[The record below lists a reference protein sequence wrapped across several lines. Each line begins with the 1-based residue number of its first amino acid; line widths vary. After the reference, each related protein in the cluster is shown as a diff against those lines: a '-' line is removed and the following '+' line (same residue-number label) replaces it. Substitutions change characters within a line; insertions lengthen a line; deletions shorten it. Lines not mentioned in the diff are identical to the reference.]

1 MMAGTRRQG
10 PGTGKRSRGKPAP
23 EPPGPALQLTS
34 RSPAETEA
42 LGERLGRCL
51 AGGEVIAL
59 TGPLGAGKTV
69 FVRGLARALGC
80 PPGAVASPT
89 YVLERV
95 YPGSL
100 ALRHLDA
107 YRLSGA
113 GEFEAADLAAE
124 LSAPGSV
131 AVLEWADR
139 VAGALP
145 ADRLEVGFEVL
156 GAAARRLGFSAGS
169 ERCRRLLDR
178 LAAGENRQGQGRGGQ
193 GAHGRPAE

>member
-1 MMAGTRRQG
+1 MMAKTR
-10 PGTGKRSRGKPAP
+10 KRGGGGPAP
-23 EPPGPALQLTS
+23 KLPNPEPRTPNPAVQFVS
-34 RSPAETEA
+34 GSPAETEA
-42 LGERLGRCL
+42 LGERLGRWL

-80 PPGAVASPT
+80 PPEAVASPS

-95 YPGSL
+95 YPGRL
-100 ALRHLDA
+100 VLRHLDA

-113 GEFEAADLAAE
+113 AEFEAADLAAA

-139 VAGALP
+139 VSGALP
-145 ADRLEVGFEVL
+145 ADRLEVAFEVL
-156 GAAARRLGFSAGS
+156 DAAARRLGFSAGS
-169 ERCRRLLDR
+169 GRLRRLIAR
-178 LAAGENRQGQGRGGQ
+178 LAAGER
-193 GAHGRPAE
+193 RPG